1 MNVSEFI
8 QCNEANF
15 THGRRGTAVDHLVIH
30 YTGTD
35 ASAHNNLLYFSR
47 NSAGASAHY
56 FIDRDG
62 TLFQSVDEGDTAW
75 HAGDWQMNLRS
86 IGIENVSAGE
96 DFTDAQVSTL
106 REVVRELMA
115 KYDIPAANVIRHY
128 DVTGKLC
135 PAPYVDASKWAT
147 LHATITGGASA
158 PTSGG
163 STSGRPAGAL
173 DPAQSPLLHDG
184 YFGPLTVRYL
194 QQAIRA
200 HGYYPAGAYVIDGD
214 FGYYTKLELQKLLRA
229 LGYYT
234 TAYLLDGD
242 FGPESTKALQR
253 WLLDLKC
260 YWDENGWCLVDG
272 EWGNLTTIA
281 IQRAINAGVL

>member
-1 MNVSEFI
+1 M
-8 QCNEANF
+8 
-15 THGRRGTAVDHLVIH
+15 
-30 YTGTD
+30 
-35 ASAHNNLLYFSR
+35 
-47 NSAGASAHY
+47 
-56 FIDRDG
+56 
-62 TLFQSVDEGDTAW
+62 
-75 HAGDWQMNLRS
+75 
-86 IGIENVSAGE
+86 
-96 DFTDAQVSTL
+96 
-106 REVVRELMA
+106 
-115 KYDIPAANVIRHY
+115 
-128 DVTGKLC
+128 
-135 PAPYVDASKWAT
+135 
-147 LHATITGGASA
+147 
-158 PTSGG
+158 
-163 STSGRPAGAL
+163 
-173 DPAQSPLLHDG
+173 LHDG

-200 HGYYPAGAYVIDGD
+200 RGYYPAGAYVIDGD

-242 FGPESTKALQR
+242 FGPESIKALQR